1 MNEDIQAE
9 RVRLVDASGKQVGI
23 RTLNE
28 ALAMAQALDLDLVVV
43 AEAVTP
49 PVCRIMDYGKYK
61 YEAIQRARE
70 SRKKSNNA
78 VLKEIKYRPKI
89 GQGDFEVKTRQV
101 RRFLEQGNRVKVTVM
116 FRGREALHP
125 ELGKRIMDDL
135 MEATDSIARVE
146 VPPRLDGRNMVMLL
160 TPNRRKQEAEKAARS
175 S

>member
-70 SRKKSNNA
+70 SRKKSSNV

-101 RRFLEQGNRVKVTVM
+101 IRFLEQGNRVKVTVM

-146 VPPRLDGRNMVMLL
+146 APPRLDGRNMVMLL
-160 TPNRRKQEAEKAARS
+160 TPNRRKQETERTVRS